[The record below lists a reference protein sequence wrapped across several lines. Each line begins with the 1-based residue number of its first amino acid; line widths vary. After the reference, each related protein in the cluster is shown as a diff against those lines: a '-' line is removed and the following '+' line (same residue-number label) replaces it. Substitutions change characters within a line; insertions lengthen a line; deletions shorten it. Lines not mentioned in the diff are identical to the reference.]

1 MGWVRELLRR
11 FSREPQEKR
20 SEDQETAQKH
30 LLRTNIKT
38 FQRLIGH
45 AVRNQDLFVQALLH
59 RSFLTRIHRPVR
71 SNERLEF
78 FGDSILN
85 LIVAEYLY
93 HHYPDAEEGE
103 LTKVRSRLVNRK
115 ALAAYAKDI
124 KLSEFI
130 LMSNSAAQ
138 AIGKGCDTIMADTY
152 EAVIA
157 AIYLDGGYDA
167 ARRFVER
174 QLLAALRN
182 GSVITAD
189 ENYKSML
196 LEYAQ
201 SRGLGVPRYTIVK
214 EEGPDHDRTFTV
226 EVQIESEVRGSGSGK
241 NKKEAEQVAASRALR
256 SLQGPPHPKATQ
268 HPPRS

>member
-1 MGWVRELLRR
+1 MGWLKEFLGR
-11 FSREPQEKR
+11 FSGTPKEEQ
-20 SEDQETAQKH
+20 SDDQEAAQKEF
-30 LLRTNIKT
+30 LRSKIKK
-38 FQRLIGH
+38 FQRLIGTPIH
-45 AVRNQDLFVQALLH
+45 NQDMFVQALLH
-59 RSFLTRIHRPVR
+59 RSFLTRVQRPVR

-124 KLSEFI
+124 RLSDFI
-130 LMSNSAAQ
+130 LMSSSAAQ
-138 AIGKGCDTIMADTY
+138 SVGKGSDTILADTY

-167 ARRFVER
+167 ARHFVER
-174 QLLAALRN
+174 QLLAAVRN

-201 SRGLGVPRYTIVK
+201 SHGLGIPRYTITR
-214 EEGPDHDRTFTV
+214 EDGPDHDRTFTV
-226 EVQIESEVRGSGSGK
+226 NVMLNNEARGSGSGK
-241 NKKEAEQVAASRALR
+241 NKKEAEQAAASKALENVER
-256 SLQGPPHPKATQ
+256 TTRTHE
-268 HPPRS
+268 HH

>member
-1 MGWVRELLRR
+1 MIRLTEIFKRLSGK
-11 FSREPQEKR
+11 QE
-20 SEDQETAQKH
+20 EINLNDQEAAQKN
-30 LLRTNIKT
+30 LLKTNIKK
-38 FQRLIGH
+38 FQRLIGYSIH
-45 AVRNQDLFVQALLH
+45 NQDVFVQALLH
-59 RSFLTRIHRPVR
+59 RSFLQRMSQPGH

-115 ALAAYAKDI
+115 ALAAYAKEI
-124 KLSEFI
+124 KLSDFI
-130 LMSNSAAQ
+130 LMSTSAAQ
-138 AIGKGCDTIMADTY
+138 SVGKGADTIIADTF

-157 AIYLDGGYDA
+157 AMYLDGGYEA

-174 QLLAALRN
+174 QVMSSLRK
-182 GSVITAD
+182 GSVITTD

-201 SRGLGVPRYTIVK
+201 SKGLGVPRYTIASEK
-214 EEGPDHDRTFTV
+214 GPDHDRTFTV
-226 EVQIESEVRGSGSGK
+226 EVTLDNVCRGSGSGK
-241 NKKEAEQVAASRALR
+241 NKKEAEQAAASQALE
-256 SLQGPPHPKATQ
+256 SLL
-268 HPPRS
+268 